1 MQKNKAERHNHALIW
16 LRHTDTPLHAR
27 PMPVPTLV
35 LNFGH
40 SVLSS
45 LSDYTEAASEIYR
58 HHRRGYNIVAVTS
71 AQGDQTDMLMAE
83 ARRIG
88 PEGGTRNLPELL
100 QLGER
105 RSAALLALA
114 LERIGAPAFVRQA
127 RDLGLTATGDPMNA
141 VLTGLN
147 TGQLMQDLKDHDI
160 VVMPGFVAI
169 GEKDRAVLLGQ
180 GGADLTAL
188 YVADQLGAPALLLKD
203 VDGVY
208 DRDPKQGSD
217 TPARR
222 YPRVSYA
229 DVRRKAAPLIASR
242 ALDYAESVGQ
252 RFRIGAPGVAGS
264 TQVGDVSE
272 RPIDAQTPRK
282 MRIVM
287 MGLGIVGGGVWR
299 RVAEHTDRFEIVRV
313 MVRSPDK
320 YIDQGYPEDVLTT
333 DSSDLFA
340 VKPDIFIDVSGPID
354 PALQLTRDMLAKGVH
369 VVSANK
375 QAIAT
380 GGQSLLDQAASS
392 GAQLLFSSAA
402 GGGMPVLEMCIR
414 ERGRIARVEALLNG
428 TTNFMLGEM
437 DRGMSYENALKLA
450 QDRGYA
456 EADPTSDVDGHD
468 AAAKIRLVSLL
479 GFGEELTPDQIAR
492 DTLAQVGNKP
502 EPGTVL
508 KRVARVS
515 GDTGELVADL
525 RLRALSPNNFLA
537 KAEGE
542 DAHAVFDFTDG
553 DRYVI
558 RGKGAGRWP
567 TTESV
572 MADLYDLSNSNEN
585 ASN

>member
-1 MQKNKAERHNHALIW
+1 
-16 LRHTDTPLHAR
+16 
-27 PMPVPTLV
+27 MPVPTLV

-40 SVLSS
+40 SVLRS

-58 HHRRGYNIVAVTS
+58 HYRQGNNIVAVTS
-71 AQGDQTDMLMAE
+71 AQGDQTDVLMAE

-88 PEGGTRNLPELL
+88 PESVSETGEARNLPELL

-127 RDLGLTATGDPMNA
+127 RDLGLTAKGDPMNA
-141 VLTGLN
+141 ELTGLN
-147 TGQLMQDLKDHDI
+147 TNQLLQDLKDHDI
-160 VVMPGFVAI
+160 VVMPGYVAI

-180 GGADLTAL
+180 GGSDLTAL

-203 VDGVY
+203 VNGVY
-208 DRDPKQGSD
+208 DRDPKQD
-217 TPARR
+217 ADAAPKR

-229 DVRRKAAPLIASR
+229 DVRHRAAPLIASR
-242 ALDYAESVGQ
+242 ALDYAERVGQ
-252 RFRIGAPGVAGS
+252 RFRIGAPGIAGS
-264 TQVGDVSE
+264 TLVGDVSDVPE
-272 RPIDAQTPRK
+272 TINAPRK
-282 MRIVM
+282 LRIAM
-287 MGLGIVGGGVWR
+287 MGLGVVGGGIWR
-299 RVAEHTDRFEIVRV
+299 RVAEHPERFEIVRV
-313 MVRSPDK
+313 MVRNIDK
-320 YIDQGYPEDVLTT
+320 YIDQGYAPDLLTT
-333 DSSDLFA
+333 QADDLAA
-340 VKPDIFIDVSGPID
+340 VDPDIFIDVSGPID
-354 PALQLTRDMLAKGVH
+354 PGLDLTRDMLSRGVH

-375 QAIAT
+375 QAIAA
-380 GGQSLLDQAASS
+380 GGQDLLDLAANSQAE
-392 GAQLLFSSAA
+392 LLFSSAA
-402 GGGMPVLEMCIR
+402 GGGMPVLEMCLR

-437 DRGMSYENALKLA
+437 DRGMSYEDALKLA
-450 QDRGYA
+450 QHRGYA
-456 EADPTSDVDGHD
+456 EADPTADVDGHD

-479 GFGEELTPDQIAR
+479 GFGQALSPNQIAR
-492 DTLAQVGNKP
+492 DTLAEVGDKQTD
-502 EPGTVL
+502 GMVL

-537 KAEGE
+537 KADGE

-572 MADLYDLSNSNEN
+572 MADLYDLLYLG
-585 ASN
+585 

>member
-1 MQKNKAERHNHALIW
+1 
-16 LRHTDTPLHAR
+16 
-27 PMPVPTLV
+27 MPVPTLV

-40 SVLSS
+40 SVLRS

-58 HHRRGYNIVAVTS
+58 HYRTGRNIVAVTS
-71 AQGDQTDMLMAE
+71 AQGDQTDVLIAE

-88 PEGGTRNLPELL
+88 PEGDARNLPELL

-141 VLTGLN
+141 ELTGLN

-208 DRDPKQGSD
+208 DRDPAERSD
-217 TPARR
+217 APLKR
-222 YPRVSYA
+222 YTRVSYA
-229 DVRRKAAPLIASR
+229 DVRRKAGPLIASR
-242 ALDYAESVGQ
+242 ALDYAESTGQ
-252 RFRIGAPGVAGS
+252 RFRIGKPGVAIS
-264 TQVGDVSE
+264 TQVGDVS
-272 RPIDAQTPRK
+272 DAPVESTPPRK
-282 MRIVM
+282 LRIAM

-299 RVAEHTDRFEIVRV
+299 RVAEHPDRFEIVKV
-313 MVRSPDK
+313 MVRSPQK
-320 YIDQGYPEDVLTT
+320 YIDQGYPETVLTT
-333 DSSDLFA
+333 DADDLFA
-340 VKPDIFIDVSGPID
+340 ADPDIFIDVSGPIE
-354 PALQLTRDMLAKGVH
+354 PALTLTRDMLAKGVH

-375 QAIAT
+375 QAIAN
-380 GGQSLLDQAASS
+380 GGQALLDHATSS
-392 GAQLLFSSAA
+392 KARLLFSSAA
-402 GGGMPVLEMCIR
+402 GGGMPVLEMCLR
-414 ERGRIARVEALLNG
+414 EHGRIARVEALLNG

-437 DRGMSYENALKLA
+437 DAGMSYDDALTLA

-456 EADPTSDVDGHD
+456 EADPTADVDGHD

-479 GFGEELTPDQIAR
+479 GFGVELEPEQIGR
-492 DTLAQVGNKP
+492 DTLAGVDEVKKP
-502 EPGTVL
+502 GMIV

-515 GDTGELVADL
+515 GDTGEIVADL

-537 KAEGE
+537 QADGE

-572 MADLYDLSNSNEN
+572 MADLYDLSNGSGT
-585 ASN
+585 

>member
-1 MQKNKAERHNHALIW
+1 
-16 LRHTDTPLHAR
+16 
-27 PMPVPTLV
+27 MPVPTLV

-40 SVLSS
+40 SVLRS

-58 HHRRGYNIVAVTS
+58 HYRTGRNIVAVTS
-71 AQGDQTDMLMAE
+71 AQGDQTDVLLAE

-88 PEGGTRNLPELL
+88 PEGASDGGGARNLPELL

-127 RDLGLTATGDPMNA
+127 RGLGLTAQGDPMSA
-141 VLTGLN
+141 ELTGLD

-180 GGADLTAL
+180 GGADYTAL

-208 DRDPKQGSD
+208 DRDPKEASD
-217 TPARR
+217 TPPRR
-222 YPRVSYA
+222 YARVSYA
-229 DVRRKAAPLIASR
+229 DLRRKAGPLIADR
-242 ALDYAESVGQ
+242 AIDYAESTGQ
-252 RFRIGAPGVAGS
+252 RFRIGKPGVAGS
-264 TQVGDVSE
+264 TLVGDVSGLPE
-272 RPIDAQTPRK
+272 ETAMPPK
-282 MRIVM
+282 LRIAM

-299 RVAEHTDRFEIVRV
+299 RVAEHPDRFEIVRV
-313 MVRSPDK
+313 MVRNPDK
-320 YIDQGYPEDVLTT
+320 YIDQGYPEDLLTT
-333 DSSDLFA
+333 KAEDLLA
-340 VKPDIFIDVSGPID
+340 AEPDIFIDVSGPIE
-354 PALQLTRDMLAKGVH
+354 PALPLTRDMLARGVD

-375 QAIAT
+375 QAVAA
-380 GGQSLLDQAASS
+380 GGQALLDHARRSDAR
-392 GAQLLFSSAA
+392 LLFSSAA
-402 GGGMPVLEMCIR
+402 GGGMPMLEMCVR

-437 DRGMSYENALKLA
+437 EGGLSYDDALKIA

-456 EADPTSDVDGHD
+456 EADPTADVDGHD

-479 GFGEELTPDQIAR
+479 GFGEELDPADIPR
-492 DTLAQVGNKP
+492 DSLSDMTGQQ

-515 GDTGELVADL
+515 GDTGEIVADL

-537 KAEGE
+537 QADGE

-572 MADLYDLSNSNEN
+572 MADLYDLSNGTDPSG
-585 ASN
+585 

>member
-1 MQKNKAERHNHALIW
+1 
-16 LRHTDTPLHAR
+16 
-27 PMPVPTLV
+27 MPVPTLV

-40 SVLSS
+40 SVLRS

-58 HHRRGYNIVAVTS
+58 HYRKGLNIVAVTS
-71 AQGDQTDMLMAE
+71 AQGDQTDVLSAE

-88 PEGGTRNLPELL
+88 PEGAARNMPELL

-127 RDLGLTATGDPMNA
+127 RDLGLTAQGDPMNA
-141 VLTGLN
+141 ELTGLN
-147 TGQLMQDLKDHDI
+147 TAQLLQDLKDHDI

-188 YVADQLGAPALLLKD
+188 YVADQLQAPALLLKD

-208 DRDPKQGSD
+208 DRDPKQSTD
-217 TPARR
+217 IAPRR
-222 YPRVSYA
+222 YGRVSYA
-229 DVRRKAAPLIASR
+229 DLRRKAAPLIASR
-242 ALDYAESVGQ
+242 ALDYAESTGQ
-252 RFRIGAPGVAGS
+252 RFRIGQPGVA
-264 TQVGDVSE
+264 TTTLVGDVS
-272 RPIDAQTPRK
+272 DAPLEVENPKTLK
-282 MRIVM
+282 IAM
-287 MGLGIVGGGVWR
+287 MGLGIVGGGIWR
-299 RVAEHTDRFEIVRV
+299 RVTAHPDRFEIVRV
-313 MVRSPDK
+313 MVRNIDK
-320 YIDQGYPEDVLTT
+320 YIDQGYPEEVLTT
-333 DSSDLFA
+333 DAADLFA
-340 VKPDIFIDVSGPID
+340 AEPDIFIDVSGPVE
-354 PALQLTRDMLAKGVH
+354 PALGLTRDMLAKGVH

-380 GGQSLLDQAASS
+380 GGQDLLDHAEASS
-392 GAQLLFSSAA
+392 ARLLFSSAA

-414 ERGRIARVEALLNG
+414 EKGRIARVEALLNG

-437 DRGMSYENALKLA
+437 DAGMSYEDALRIA
-450 QDRGYA
+450 QERGYA
-456 EADPTSDVDGHD
+456 EADPTADVDGHD

-479 GFGEELTPDQIAR
+479 GFGHALEPEQIDR
-492 DTLAQVGNKP
+492 DTLAGVDDKKA
-502 EPGTVL
+502 PGMVV

-515 GDTGELVADL
+515 GDTGKIVADL

-537 KAEGE
+537 KADGE

-572 MADLYDLSNSNEN
+572 MADLYDLSNGS
-585 ASN
+585 SPSS

>member
-1 MQKNKAERHNHALIW
+1 
-16 LRHTDTPLHAR
+16 
-27 PMPVPTLV
+27 MPVPTLV

-40 SVLSS
+40 SVLRS

-58 HHRRGYNIVAVTS
+58 HYRTGRNIVAVTS
-71 AQGDQTDMLMAE
+71 AQGDQTDVLIAE
-83 ARRIG
+83 ARRVG
-88 PEGGTRNLPELL
+88 PEGTSENGGARNLPELL

-141 VLTGLN
+141 ELTGLDS
-147 TGQLMQDLKDHDI
+147 GQLMQDLKDHDI
-160 VVMPGFVAI
+160 VVMPGYVAI
-169 GEKDRAVLLGQ
+169 GDKDRAVLLGQ
-180 GGADLTAL
+180 GGSDLTAL

-208 DRDPKQGSD
+208 DRDPKEASD
-217 TPARR
+217 RPLRR
-222 YPRVSYA
+222 YGRISYA
-229 DVRRKAAPLIASR
+229 DLRAKAAPLIAAR
-242 ALDYAESVGQ
+242 ALEYAESTGQ
-252 RFRIGAPGVAGS
+252 RFRIGQPGMAGS
-264 TQVGDVSE
+264 TLVGDVSDQPTE
-272 RPIDAQTPRK
+272 VSTPRK
-282 MRIVM
+282 LRIAM

-299 RVAEHTDRFEIVRV
+299 RVAEHPDRFEIVRV
-313 MVRSPDK
+313 MVRDVEK
-320 YIDQGYPEDVLTT
+320 YIGQGYPEDVLTT
-333 DSSDLFA
+333 EAEALVDA
-340 VKPDIFIDVSGPID
+340 EPDIFIDVSGPVE
-354 PALQLTRDMLAKGVH
+354 PALTLTRDMLSRGVH

-375 QAIAT
+375 QAIAA
-380 GGQSLLDQAASS
+380 GGQALLDHAAAS
-392 GAQLLFSSAA
+392 GARLLFSSAA

-437 DRGMSYENALKLA
+437 DAGMSYDDALKIA
-450 QDRGYA
+450 QERGYA
-456 EADPTSDVDGHD
+456 EADPTADVDGHD

-479 GFGEELTPDQIAR
+479 GFGVELEPGQIGR
-492 DTLAQVGNKP
+492 DTLAGVAEAQRDGKV
-502 EPGTVL
+502 V

-515 GDTGELVADL
+515 GDTGEIVADL

-537 KAEGE
+537 QADGE

-572 MADLYDLSNSNEN
+572 MADLYDLSISQDG
-585 ASN
+585 